1 MQSRAESKNSGHPR
15 KEEERSHW
23 TLNWFSGCWYKIS
36 FLAPEVY
43 CGSAKEGSQ
52 RFCSFF
58 FSIGLPH
65 FLQPSRIFQ
74 CRYHQNEPCT
84 LGWILICWQHKRQ
97 KSHPTAACQKHA
109 LNVDPTPNHKNEIRT
124 QPFLCVNVRN
134 TLSSLMREHSQLR
147 AGSLQLRVGVWR
159 DAFSKS
165 VTPRRHGA
173 SSVRRISKSFMTV
186 ICKIV
191 R

>member
-1 MQSRAESKNSGHPR
+1 MQSRTESKNSGHPR
-15 KEEERSHW
+15 EKEEERSHW

-52 RFCSFF
+52 RFCSF
-58 FSIGLPH
+58 SIGLPH

-97 KSHPTAACQKHA
+97 KSHLKAACQKHA
-109 LNVDPTPNHKNEIRT
+109 LNESWPQRSIKKSYFPVPIFRGDERA
-124 QPFLCVNVRN
+124 
-134 TLSSLMREHSQLR
+134 EHSICWL
-147 AGSLQLRVGVWR
+147 
-159 DAFSKS
+159 K
-165 VTPRRHGA
+165 
-173 SSVRRISKSFMTV
+173 MTLLEFV
-186 ICKIV
+186 FQCMSRPFDFRKE
-191 R
+191 

>member
-97 KSHPTAACQKHA
+97 KSHLKAACQKHA
-109 LNVDPTPNHKNEIRT
+109 LNESWPQRSIKKSYFNI
-124 QPFLCVNVRN
+124 
-134 TLSSLMREHSQLR
+134 SSCS
-147 AGSLQLRVGVWR
+147 
-159 DAFSKS
+159 DFSRRWKS
-165 VTPRRHGA
+165 GTFHLLLVENDLP
-173 SSVRRISKSFMTV
+173 SWVCFSVYVSTFWL
-186 ICKIV
+186 
-191 R
+191 